1 MAYAVGMGDN
11 DMSVN
16 YRVNRSINKAR
27 NTSQSADQQ
36 DPNDVYA
43 IYGKA
48 KFDTDVWAEYRP
60 TVIRYDVST
69 THVGP
74 AREFGVTFASSS
86 GNKIEIIG
94 YDIEAKVGE
103 QKNIKPLNKA
113 LRPTRR

>member
-1 MAYAVGMGDN
+1 MMC
-11 DMSVN
+11 M
-16 YRVNRSINKAR
+16 RSMVR
-27 NTSQSADQQ
+27 QSL
-36 DPNDVYA
+36 
-43 IYGKA
+43 ILM
-48 KFDTDVWAEYRP
+48 FEYRP